1 MYVNGFS
8 MYKEVFVK
16 PEPTYNI
23 TSSKMTDRFKNY
35 SLFEVPNALYII
47 AG

>member
-1 MYVNGFS
+1 MS
-8 MYKEVFVK
+8 MVSLCIKFFVK
-16 PEPTYNI
+16 PEPAYNT
-23 TSSKMTDRFKNY
+23 TSSKITDRFKNY